1 MTTRVTS
8 RQNPRLKEVAR
19 LIASSRDRRKSG
31 RCVLEGEH
39 AIAVYLDRVGAPE
52 TLVVVE
58 ASHYGS
64 SLEALV
70 ARVPPAHTLTVP
82 RSIFA
87 ELASLSADVGVLA
100 VVPTPVPAPA
110 ATGRLLPA
118 AGRTYRILAT
128 WGRCCAVR
136 RRLASSRCTCPRAVR
151 LRGRPR
157 CCAQHKVRI
166 FNWRFARTS
175 TWPPGPTTIAQAV
188 AAWSLRWRPAG
199 RRWYGEPF
207 PARVA
212 LAIGNEGAGLSAA
225 LLAAAD
231 RRVTITMPGGTE
243 SLNAAVAA
251 GILMFER
258 VRQRR

>member
-31 RCVLEGEH
+31 LCVLEGEH
-39 AIAVYLDRVGAPE
+39 AITVYLDRVGAPE

-82 RSIFA
+82 RGIFA
-87 ELASLSADVGVLA
+87 EWASLSADVGVLA

-110 ATGRLLPA
+110 PPADFCLLLEDIQDPGNVGSMLRSAAAAGVVQVYLSPGCAFAWSPKVLRAAQGAHFQLTIREDADLAAWAHDYRATGGSVVA
-118 AGRTYRILAT
+118 
-128 WGRCCAVR
+128 
-136 RRLASSRCTCPRAVR
+136 
-151 LRGRPR
+151 
-157 CCAQHKVRI
+157 
-166 FNWRFARTS
+166 
-175 TWPPGPTTIAQAV
+175 AV
-188 AAWSLRWRPAG
+188 ATGGS
-199 RRWYGEPF
+199 RWYGEPF